1 MRLKSSIVE
10 YLKAGAGYDCPGHDK
25 ETIFSVISTSKVLL
39 FDSFGTFGGELPTG
53 SKKSN
58 KFGFFHLFLSDYLNP
73 GDGNACAG
81 QDMAKGV
88 PNATLVFDFITSG
101 NFGEV
106 PVMGSNLK
114 IHNIFEIDSY
124 L

>member
-1 MRLKSSIVE
+1 M
-10 YLKAGAGYDCPGHDK
+10 
-25 ETIFSVISTSKVLL
+25 L
-39 FDSFGTFGGELPTG
+39 FDSFGIFGGELPTG
-53 SKKSN
+53 SKKYN
-58 KFGFFHLFLSDYLNP
+58 KFGVFTKVLSDYLNP

-81 QDMAKGV
+81 QDMARGV
-88 PNATLVFDFITSG
+88 PNAVFVFDFITSG

-114 IHNIFEIDSY
+114 IHYIFEIDSC